1 MYVDCRCKRTICA
14 ISKVNPF
21 LTLFYGLLIS
31 KATNIVEEA
40 DANMEVDELELQTI
54 LQTMWSQLSRFCGS
68 ETLFALRRTCQA
80 FHNLIGSSFVQLERL
95 PTFPTIEIGMD
106 EVLKGYKAIESFRAS
121 PEQFTSVSAS
131 DWRSWCIRA
140 SETPEH
146 VLSHINVSALHLSTA
161 HPLSN
166 VEIQSFRSLT
176 HLSADFLMVFA
187 GVQADA
193 FPGITS
199 LSILPFKENAFEPH
213 LRKLRNDLKVSS
225 EADAEDEGALQTV
238 DEISLRTH
246 FCHLLLNGFSS
257 VTAFSMTCREWEEVQ
272 ACLTT
277 FIDREKVSLFSK
289 LTKLVLHRHE
299 APFGAASSTIYA
311 NGSSNAASNDP
322 KGFVLP
328 DDISLIPSLLKSL
341 PHLEDLWIDHSI
353 STWVNIDTLDLNKL
367 KRLHATIAGD
377 PPVCLTLSGPHLEY
391 FRLQVHD
398 GSVVTVDPATTR
410 QLQKIEISASLQ
422 AISFLLNSLEGD
434 TDAFPHLHTIEFAAS
449 MSETTTM
456 PVFELIDL
464 PSLTRLHARFSL
476 APASTLSPPG
486 PAQPPLPVAVNRQP
500 SILAPLNSNPS
511 LAQLHQHHVH
521 EANSVPLALSLTIN
535 GSQLR
540 HLALDLRPG
549 IIVQRLLLSPSLT
562 SLSSLLVASHPSPR
576 ASSVLIVE
584 VPYLPPSISTLHIPA
599 QWVIVTPPI
608 AVELPAGVVLAP
620 QGLQSPAAANTS
632 QTMDTTSLSESG
644 SLAYVTMPVKYTSVL
659 GKLSLASFGVPEPIS
674 TLLDFH
680 PNLSVLSLQLHY
692 HDALFLPAFSRVL
705 PMLVSLR
712 ECLLRLTAIDAPPT
726 LQTPLP
732 CFHFESKSLQMLN
745 LKLLPM
751 VYTKPTPQGT
761 VGSTHRIAAHC
772 ASAVD
777 PHLVLPIPNSSYCDT
792 LGRAE
797 CNAAKCGCSGYTRDA
812 KNAIQICATIRC
824 GHPASSHRLTGDS
837 NAKWLT
843 LRMKCPSLTHLALAG
858 LSDQNDFSA
867 LLRGSPLLT
876 HVQLSFAATPEHM
889 TISHPN
895 VRALHIARLENA
907 KSVYLNLPQLIR
919 LYVES
924 CPLVSSVMPYP
935 TPKLE
940 TVSLIASPSVSP
952 DSRLALQRCNVQG
965 QVSLTQTA
973 PPSKYWF
980 PDFVPSL

>member
-1 MYVDCRCKRTICA
+1 
-14 ISKVNPF
+14 
-21 LTLFYGLLIS
+21 
-31 KATNIVEEA
+31 
-40 DANMEVDELELQTI
+40 
-54 LQTMWSQLSRFCGS
+54 
-68 ETLFALRRTCQA
+68 
-80 FHNLIGSSFVQLERL
+80 
-95 PTFPTIEIGMD
+95 MD
-106 EVLKGYKAIESFRAS
+106 EVLKGYKVIESFRAS
-121 PEQFTSVSAS
+121 REQFESVSAS
-131 DWRSWCIRA
+131 DWRSWCMQP
-140 SETPEH
+140 SETAEH
-146 VLSHINVSALHLSTA
+146 ALSHVNVSALHLSSA

-166 VEIQSFRSLT
+166 EEIQSFGLLS
-176 HLSADFLMVFA
+176 HVSADFLMAFA
-187 GVQADA
+187 RMEAHA
-193 FPGITS
+193 FPGISSIS
-199 LSILPFKENAFEPH
+199 LLPYKENTFEP
-213 LRKLRNDLKVSS
+213 LLQKLMLRNDLKIGNEVETEEG
-225 EADAEDEGALQTV
+225 EAVRAI
-238 DEISLRTH
+238 DEITFRTH

-257 VTAFSMTCREWEEVQ
+257 VTAFSMTCREWDDVQ
-272 ACLTT
+272 AFLTT
-277 FIDREKVSLFSK
+277 FIDREKLSESLFSK
-289 LTKLVLHRHE
+289 LTKLALHRHE
-299 APFGAASSTIYA
+299 APFGATSSTIYA
-311 NGSSNAASNDP
+311 NGSTNSAANGA
-322 KGFVLP
+322 KGFTVP
-328 DDISLIPSLLKSL
+328 NDISLIPCLIKSL

-353 STWVNIDTLDLNKL
+353 STWVNIDTLDLKKL
-367 KRLHATIAGD
+367 KKLHATIAGE
-377 PPVCLTLSGPHLEY
+377 PPVCLTLSGPHLEF

-434 TDAFPHLHTIEFAAS
+434 ADAFPHLHTIEFTAS
-449 MSETTTM
+449 MSEMTTM

-511 LAQLHQHHVH
+511 VAQLHQHHAH
-521 EANSVPLALSLTIN
+521 DANSVPLALSLTIN
-535 GSQLR
+535 SSKLR
-540 HLALDLRPG
+540 NLMLDLRPG

-562 SLSSLLVASHPSPR
+562 HLSTLTILSHPAPR
-576 ASSVLIVE
+576 ASSLLIVE
-584 VPYLPPSISTLHIPA
+584 VPYLPPSISSLYVPA
-599 QWVIVTPPI
+599 QWVLCTPPI
-608 AVELPAGVVLAP
+608 ALELPAGVMLAP
-620 QGLQSPAAANTS
+620 QGIQSPVAANTH

-644 SLAYVTMPVKYTSVL
+644 TVAYVTLPVKYTSVSSKL
-659 GKLSLASFGVPEPIS
+659 GLSSFGVPEPIS

-680 PNLSVLSLQLHY
+680 PNLSVLTLQLHY

-705 PMLVSLR
+705 PTLVSLR
-712 ECLLRLTAIDAPPT
+712 ECMLRLTAIDAPPT

-732 CFHFESKSLQMLN
+732 CFHFESKSLQHLN
-745 LKLLPM
+745 FKLLPT
-751 VYTKPTPQGT
+751 VYTKPTPHGT
-761 VGSTHRIAAHC
+761 VGSTHRIAANC

-777 PHLVLPIPNSSYCDT
+777 PHLVLPNPNTAYCDT

-812 KNAIQICATIRC
+812 KNAIQICATLRC

-843 LRMKCPSLTHLALAG
+843 LRLKCPSLTHLALAG

-867 LLRGSPLLT
+867 LLRSSPLLT

-895 VRALHIARLENA
+895 VRTFHIARLENA
-907 KSVYLNLPQLIR
+907 KSIYLNMPNLIR

-924 CPLVSSVMPYP
+924 CPIVSSILPFP

-940 TVSLIASPSVSP
+940 TVSLIASPSITP

-965 QVSLTQTA
+965 QVFISQTV

-980 PDFVPSL
+980 PDYVPTL